1 MKKDLDS
8 IDKAETKVCAPR
20 RCCSPPCLSVCCSP
34 SCLPPCCSVILLFFT
49 LFSRSLFFLCFF
61 CLCTCSSHSLSSR
74 EREHAHTHTYYVHIL
89 ESASGR
95 THTITNTHTHT
106 HTHTLSLSHTHTTC
120 MSQAVQ
126 EDATQASAGKAEAL
140 HAHTNADRPREL
152 FVSNKMRLTDLS
164 QDSFRTNSHSRTMTE
179 LLQWPPL
186 SQPSSV
192 LRWQDGACG
201 YLTMVCV
208 CVCLRRRSTRVCVCV
223 CVCV

>member
-1 MKKDLDS
+1 
-8 IDKAETKVCAPR
+8 
-20 RCCSPPCLSVCCSP
+20 
-34 SCLPPCCSVILLFFT
+34 
-49 LFSRSLFFLCFF
+49 
-61 CLCTCSSHSLSSR
+61 
-74 EREHAHTHTYYVHIL
+74 
-89 ESASGR
+89 
-95 THTITNTHTHT
+95 
-106 HTHTLSLSHTHTTC
+106 

-201 YLTMVCV
+201 
-208 CVCLRRRSTRVCVCV
+208 
-223 CVCV
+223 